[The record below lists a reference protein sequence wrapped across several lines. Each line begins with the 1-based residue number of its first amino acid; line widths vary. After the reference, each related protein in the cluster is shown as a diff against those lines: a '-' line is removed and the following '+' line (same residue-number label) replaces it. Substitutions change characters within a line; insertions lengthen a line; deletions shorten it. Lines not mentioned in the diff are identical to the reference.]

1 MSLLRAL
8 AVAGP
13 SARVV
18 ATRVAAPRTS
28 ALLARRLISTSPC
41 RHAVDHHRKQSE
53 PHDYLPELIEP
64 RSPGIKTAMYTAA
77 DEPGTNFDPYKDG
90 PSAIDKAVH
99 LFFFTEIIRG
109 APPASGSFPHDSP

>member
-1 MSLLRAL
+1 MSLLRTL
-8 AVAGP
+8 ATAGP

-18 ATRVAAPRTS
+18 AARVAAPRTS

-41 RHAVDHHRKQSE
+41 RHAVDPHTKRTE
-53 PHDYLPELIEP
+53 THDYLPELIEP

-77 DEPGTNFDPYKDG
+77 DEPGTDFDPYKDG

-109 APPASGSFPHDSP
+109 APPVSGSFPRDSS